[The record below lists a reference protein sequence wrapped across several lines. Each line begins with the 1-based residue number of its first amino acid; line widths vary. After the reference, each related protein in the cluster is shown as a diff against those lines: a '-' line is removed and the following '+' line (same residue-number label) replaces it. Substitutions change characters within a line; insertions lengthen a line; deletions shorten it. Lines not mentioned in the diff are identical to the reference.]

1 MVPAANSTDAPAGSL
16 IAVIKTKSSLT
27 SNAVTM
33 SSLPGGQITS
43 VPPRSGF
50 GMLKMV
56 RPKKRQAVSLPTA
69 SVLRPVAPGIGL
81 LAALV
86 PAMVLVPSGVR
97 AQTDID
103 QGKSPAQIFA
113 SDCAACHKAP
123 KGLGNGKNSLTLSAF
138 LREHYTA
145 SREQAAALAAY
156 VLGAGS
162 GPAADVAGRGQ
173 KPAAAAKA
181 DDPKLSSRTA
191 KPPGKPD
198 DSGAASAKLQDE
210 PKADDDSGA
219 GDDNGRRPVTARREP
234 PGATR
239 GRKKELPGST
249 PTIMAEPAA
258 TAAPE
263 TPPNPARSAA
273 APTSPEQGESAPV
286 PRDNIPD

>member
-1 MVPAANSTDAPAGSL
+1 MVPAANSTDAPAGLL

-27 SNAVTM
+27 SNGVTM
-33 SSLPGGQITS
+33 SF
-43 VPPRSGF
+43 VPEGKSPRSPAVGF

-56 RPKKRQAVSLPTA
+56 RPTKPHDNSPRRRSAV
-69 SVLRPVAPGIGL
+69 GL
-81 LAALV
+81 LAGLV
-86 PAMVLVPSGVR
+86 PAMVLVPAGAR

-113 SDCAACHKAP
+113 SDCAVCHKAP

-162 GPAADVAGRGQ
+162 GSGPVADK
-173 KPAAAAKA
+173 KPATAKA
-181 DDPKLSSRTA
+181 DDPKLSSRTVKPAA
-191 KPPGKPD
+191 KSD
-198 DSGAASAKLQDE
+198 DSGAATAKLPDE

-219 GDDNGRRPVTARREP
+219 GDDNRRPVTARREP
-234 PGATR
+234 QPPNAGR
-239 GRKKELPGST
+239 GRRKDQPASPPT
-249 PTIMAEPAA
+249 PALTSEPA
-258 TAAPE
+258 TFD
-263 TPPNPARSAA
+263 TPPGPSRSAA
-273 APTSPEQGESAPV
+273 APASPEQGESAPV